1 MADRPD
7 FLSGF
12 WHNLGPTA
20 NDRLTDIWENAPL
33 PGETVKVT
41 VGPMT
46 HLTWTLVC
54 VIAQGMIFKRNS
66 LDGVVYLA
74 KQEAQF
80 RWYNVAF
87 RTRAEAEVTSLSGD
101 VLAVI
106 PVFPLMHWEELRSHF
121 AELLQITKWEVR
133 LVYGLQFIGQR
144 NITSLSHQWCSVRT
158 STPSC
163 NRLLLWPSQ
172 KPKQSHSRSLSHMQR
187 LRLRQKQRF
196 KFDVLQQYNTALLP
210 LDVQLLLPEA
220 ADWL

>member
-7 FLSGF
+7 FHTGF

-20 NDRLTDIWENAPL
+20 NDRLTDIWENAPS

-106 PVFPLMHWEELRSHF
+106 PVFPLMHWEELRSNF
-121 AELLQITKWEVR
+121 AEMLQITKWEVR

-144 NITSLSHQWCSVRT
+144 NMKRPISSVVLSEDQYT
-158 STPSC
+158 LMQSTPAMAKSKAKAKAQ
-163 NRLLLWPSQ
+163 P
-172 KPKQSHSRSLSHMQR
+172 KPKPQAKAKAKAKAKVQVRRPAAVQHRPAA
-187 LRLRQKQRF
+187 LRR
-196 KFDVLQQYNTALLP
+196 P
-210 LDVQLLLPEA
+210 A
-220 ADWL
+220 AAA